1 VTFEEFLAAE
11 LAGLSRYTAVLT
23 GDRQRAH
30 DVLADALVKAHVSWH
45 RIGTLQFPLA
55 YVRRIVTSVY
65 LSDGRRWAVRMI
77 RPTRTG
83 ELPDV
88 ALPDPA
94 DAIDER
100 EHLSALL
107 AALPPRQ
114 RAAIVLRYYLGY
126 DNAAIANDLGI
137 TAGAVRTAISRGM
150 AALRIR
156 VADGPGE
163 THAGAVGAVAAH
175 DAGCDADLGTST
187 VGRPQSGAALGRV
200 DSDPH
205 SRLHQQEE
213 S

>member
-1 VTFEEFLAAE
+1 MTFEEFLAAE
-11 LAGLSRYTAVLT
+11 LTGLSRYAAVLT

-30 DVLADALVKAHVSWH
+30 DVLADALVKAYASWH
-45 RIGTLQFPLA
+45 RIGVMQFPLA

-65 LSDGRRWAVRMI
+65 LSDGRRWAVRRI

-88 ALPDPA
+88 VLPDPTGA
-94 DAIDER
+94 VDDR

-126 DNAAIANDLGI
+126 DNAAIATDLGI
-137 TAGAVRTAISRGM
+137 TVGAVRTAVSRGL

-156 VADGPGE
+156 
-163 THAGAVGAVAAH
+163 AAEDS
-175 DAGCDADLGTST
+175 DAGYDA
-187 VGRPQSGAALGRV
+187 VLGRSV
-200 DSDPH
+200 PGNTSHLRP
-205 SRLHQQEE
+205 QEE